1 MSESITLRKLGLV
14 DYLTSYQA
22 MSTFTTRRGTEAP
35 DEIWCLQHPPVYTLG
50 LAGKQEH
57 ILDAGDTPVIAT
69 DRGGQVTYHGP
80 GQLIMYLLLD
90 LRRRKT
96 GIKDYVYLL
105 EQSIIDYLGPYDVPA
120 ARRPGAPGVYIDG
133 RKIAALGI
141 RVRRGCSYH
150 GLAFNVNMD
159 TGPFNGINPCGYADL
174 EVVQLADFCPS
185 PELDTVAK
193 GLLQNL
199 LRNIIG
205 GPCNIVTKH
214 NLDDLISPGLIPRSL
229 LRNYV

>member
-14 DYLTSYQA
+14 DYLSIYQA
-22 MSTFTTRRGTEAP
+22 MSTFTTQRGAEAT
-35 DEIWCLQHPPVYTLG
+35 DEIWCLQHLPVYTLG
-50 LAGKQEH
+50 LAGKPEH
-57 ILDAGDTPVIAT
+57 ILEAGKIPVIAT
-69 DRGGQVTYHGP
+69 DRGGQVTFHGP
-80 GQLIMYLLLD
+80 GQLVMYLLLD
-90 LRRRKT
+90 LRRRKI
-96 GIKDYVYLL
+96 GIKDYVFLL
-105 EQSIIDYLGPYDVPA
+105 EQSIIDYLEPYGVSA

-150 GLAFNVNMD
+150 GLALNVNMD
-159 TGPFNGINPCGYADL
+159 TGPFDGINPCGYPEL

-185 PELDTVAK
+185 PELDEVAD

-205 GPCNIVTKH
+205 GPCKIVTKQ
-214 NLDDLISPGLIPRSL
+214 NLDDLIAGDAAA
-229 LRNYV
+229 